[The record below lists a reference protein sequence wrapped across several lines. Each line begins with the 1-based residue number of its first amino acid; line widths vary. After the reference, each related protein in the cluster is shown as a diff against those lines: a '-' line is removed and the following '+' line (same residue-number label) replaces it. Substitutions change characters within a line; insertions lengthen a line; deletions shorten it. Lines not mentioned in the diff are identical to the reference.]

1 MNLFRSEEH
10 VRGWALFDP
19 ASEDGIRPVAEFAVL
34 FGLPMFRERSAP
46 DYVQRLPAL
55 RDERL
60 AASERFAKG
69 SSFWAVPSRS

>member
-10 VRGWALFDP
+10 VRRWPLFDP
-19 ASEDGIRPVAEFAVL
+19 ASDDGIRPVAEFAVL